1 MGDHITIMSH
11 GDIGIWIIE
20 LRKKGI
26 NNFRFKDLPK
36 HLQIR
41 GMTRKARGLGILKRV
56 ENIGSRSVWKFEEN
70 ERIKG

>member
-1 MGDHITIMSH
+1 MGDYIATMSH

-20 LRKKGI
+20 LRKRGI

-41 GMTRKARGLGILKRV
+41 GMTRKARVLGILRRV
-56 ENIGSRSVWKFEEN
+56 ENIGNCSVWKFEEN
-70 ERIKG
+70 IRIKG